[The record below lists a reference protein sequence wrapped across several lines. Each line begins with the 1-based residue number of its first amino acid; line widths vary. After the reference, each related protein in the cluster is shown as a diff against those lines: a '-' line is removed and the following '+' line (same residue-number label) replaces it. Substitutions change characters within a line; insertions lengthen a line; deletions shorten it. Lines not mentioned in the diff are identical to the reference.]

1 VNTVEEMDGFLSME
15 EAERAERD
23 ARAIFEEYDRAL
35 RNGESGNRQEW
46 ADALTDVQ
54 FAERQ
59 LEGARVRAERE
70 ADQKRRADAL
80 ALHEEMRETFAA
92 TTTDIRKKYETLVKA
107 IGKTFASVME
117 HNQARERLH
126 ARLEEL
132 RPPEVSLNAPT
143 PDFMKAAVDFGT
155 HEIESFRGLSM
166 CLAAMFEALSPQ
178 LGRLNPNEA
187 AMLRSYDGTTSREA
201 KVVREI
207 AEHLT
212 IGHNKQ

>member
-1 VNTVEEMDGFLSME
+1 LDVIDTFPTVEEAE
-15 EAERAERD
+15 KAERE
-23 ARAIFEEYDRAL
+23 ARATFEEHDRAL

-59 LEGARVRAERE
+59 LIGARARAERE
-70 ADQKRRADAL
+70 ANDKRRDTAV
-80 ALHEEMRETFAA
+80 ALHAEMQETFAA
-92 TTTDIRKKYETLVKA
+92 TTAEISKKYAALVKA
-107 IGKTFASVME
+107 ISKTFDSVME
-117 HNQARERLH
+117 HNHARGRLH

-155 HEIESFRGLSM
+155 HEIESFRGFSI
-166 CLAAMFEALSPQ
+166 CLAALFEALSPQ
-178 LGRLNPNEA
+178 MGRLNANEA
-187 AMLRSYDGTTSREA
+187 AILRSYDGATSRDA

-207 AEHLT
+207 AGHLT
-212 IGHNKQ
+212 R